1 MIAKPRIGNRL
12 QLFLSK
18 MGRRAKN
25 KQGDP
30 APLDESRLLSK
41 HTNSKRK
48 ADEESPERAPKK
60 SKRSEDSQRVQTK
73 NAANASK
80 GKESKP
86 QKSSKGGKKSKDNLE
101 NEEWFGIGG
110 DEEVD
115 LDAQR
120 Q

>member
-1 MIAKPRIGNRL
+1 
-12 QLFLSK
+12 

-41 HTNSKRK
+41 LTNSKRK
-48 ADEESPERAPKK
+48 ADGESPERAPKK

-73 NAANASK
+73 NPANKSK

-86 QKSSKGGKKSKDNLE
+86 QKPSKKGKKSE
-101 NEEWFGIGG
+101 NIFEEEEWGGIDG
-110 DEEVD
+110 DEEGD